1 MGRRHPCGSVLGL
14 TALAAGLFVATS
26 HAGDYGFSAGVG
38 GEYSSGGYGGG
49 ESIDETY
56 VPVNFIFDSPRVT
69 ARVTVPYLAV
79 RAPEGTVT
87 EGPDGEIVIGEG
99 PVKTESGLGDVIGAL
114 TVYDVLVRA
123 GGDFAMDLTGKVKFG
138 TASVDDG
145 LGTGEEDFFLEAS
158 GFRFFDRFTLL
169 GLAGYAVRGDP
180 PGVDLEDGFYG
191 SLGGTWRTGEDSR
204 VGLFYD
210 YRESSVEGS
219 DAPQEVSA
227 TWSSLLGSQWGASAY
242 VLAGIGDSSPDWGA
256 GLALSA
262 RF

>member
-1 MGRRHPCGSVLGL
+1 MSERYRGTKARGL
-14 TALAAGLFVATS
+14 AALAAALVFAPAQ
-26 HAGDYGFSAGVG
+26 AGDHGFSVSVG
-38 GEYSSGGYGGG
+38 GEYSTGDYGGS

-56 VPVNFIFDSPRVT
+56 IPVNFMFDSPRIT

-79 RAPEGTVT
+79 RAPQGTIT
-87 EGPDGEIVIGEG
+87 EGPDGEVVIGEG
-99 PVKTESGLGDVIGAL
+99 PVATESGLGDVIAAL
-114 TVYDVLVRA
+114 TVYDVLVLE
-123 GGDFAMDLTGKVKFG
+123 GGDFAMDLGGKVKFG
-138 TASVDDG
+138 TASADDG
-145 LGTGEEDFFLEAS
+145 LGTGEEDYFLETSA
-158 GFRFFDRFTLL
+158 FRFFEGFTLL

-180 PGVDLEDGFYG
+180 AGVNLQDGFYG

-227 TWSSLLGSQWGASAY
+227 TWFTLLGSGWGTSAY

-256 GLALSA
+256 GFALSA

>member
-1 MGRRHPCGSVLGL
+1 MVGGFA
-14 TALAAGLFVATS
+14 ALAAALVVALS
-26 HAGDYGFSAGVG
+26 NARDYGFSVGAG
-38 GEYSSGGYGGG
+38 GEYSTGDYGGG

-56 VPVNFIFDSPRVT
+56 VPVNFVFDSPRVT

-99 PVKTESGLGDVIGAL
+99 PVTTQSGLGDVIAAL
-114 TVYDVLVRA
+114 TVYDVLVL
-123 GGDFAMDLTGKVKFG
+123 GQGDFAMDLTGKVKFG

-145 LGTGEEDFFLEAS
+145 LGTGEEDYFLEAS
-158 GFRFFDRFTLL
+158 AFRFFDRFSLL
-169 GLAGYAVRGDP
+169 GLAGYAARGDP
-180 PGVDLEDGFYG
+180 PGVDLQDGFYG

-227 TWSSLLGSQWGASAY
+227 TWFSLLRPQWGASAY

-256 GLALSA
+256 GLALTA